1 MLRQLNYLQSTND
14 LYIKFNYLNQFELN
28 YSLNIYLLLIG
39 KYLIINKKSLIVI
52 IYLLQMISKK
62 KNYVV
67 KSKSNILNFG
77 IKKKIILGYTNYF
90 KKKNYNFMKEVIL
103 NNLLYNIN
111 HKIPTHN
118 KNIVIGIDKLYNN
131 IEFTYELKSYIN
143 SMLISYPG
151 SYFIINLNKITYTK
165 LSVYLST
172 FQIPYNKKSDVNKIL
187 INSKL

>member
-1 MLRQLNYLQSTND
+1 MLRQLNYLQSSND

-62 KNYVV
+62 KNYIV

-77 IKKKIILGYTNYF
+77 IKKKIILGYKNYF

-131 IEFTYELKSYIN
+131 IEFTYELKSYVN
-143 SMLISYPG
+143 SILTDYPG

-172 FQIPYNKKSDVNKIL
+172 FQIPYNNKHNISRTL
-187 INSKL
+187 VSSKL

>member
-1 MLRQLNYLQSTND
+1 MLRQLNYLQSSND

-77 IKKKIILGYTNYF
+77 IKKKIILGYKNYF

-131 IEFTYELKSYIN
+131 IEFTYELKSYVN
-143 SMLISYPG
+143 SMLANYPG

-172 FQIPYNKKSDVNKIL
+172 FQIPYDNKDGVNKVL
-187 INSKL
+187 VNKS